1 MAKRFRPVPRDQLF
15 LLPPDMGEWLP
26 AGHLAW
32 FVIDLAGTLDL
43 ARFAAR
49 PGRSLA
55 GRPGYDPAVLLGL
68 LVYGYATGVRSSRAI
83 ERACWQD
90 VAFRVICAQDVPDH
104 ATIAR
109 FRREHFADPE
119 AMAGLFAQVLAT
131 AAEAGLGRLGLIALD
146 GTKIAGSASRQANRG
161 EDTLAEMAAAIL
173 AEAEQADA
181 AEDALFGAARGD
193 EVPAELADPVTRRE
207 QILAA
212 HAVTRARREAAAAGA
227 GELAGQF
234 RQRRAEG
241 KRTGPVLPGAKDADE
256 GVIGGAD
263 VAGRE
268 SPAGGVAGGALVGEV
283 PLGVGGVPVSRR

>member
-1 MAKRFRPVPRDQLF
+1 MYRRAGCRGCRKISWPTPACRSSVLVIFREDWGMAKRYRPVDRDQPF
-15 LLPPDMGEWLP
+15 VLPPDLREWLP
-26 AGHLAW
+26 EGHLAW
-32 FVIDLAGTLDL
+32 FVVDAVGVLDVS
-43 ARFAAR
+43 RFAAR
-49 PGRSLA
+49 KTPAGSWA
-55 GRPGYDPAVLLGL
+55 GRAAYDPAMLLAL
-68 LVYGYATGVRSSRAI
+68 LVYGYATGVRSSRRI
-83 ERACWQD
+83 ERACEQD

-207 QILAA
+207 RILAA

-241 KRTGPVLPGAKDADE
+241 KRTGPAP
-256 GVIGGAD
+256 
-263 VAGRE
+263 
-268 SPAGGVAGGALVGEV
+268 
-283 PLGVGGVPVSRR
+283 